1 MINKDRNTNLQITI
15 SKDASIKLDAII
27 KKLEEQNGI
36 KPTKSQAIQM
46 LIFKYRLK

>member
-27 KKLEEQNGI
+27 QELEKENGI
-36 KPTKSQAIQM
+36 KPTKSQAIQI
-46 LIFKYRLK
+46 LIYRYGLK